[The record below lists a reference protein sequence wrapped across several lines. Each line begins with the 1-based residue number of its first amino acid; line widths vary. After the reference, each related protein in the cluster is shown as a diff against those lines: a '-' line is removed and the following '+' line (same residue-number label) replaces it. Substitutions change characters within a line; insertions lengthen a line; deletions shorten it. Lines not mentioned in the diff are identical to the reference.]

1 MRFAACMMQHQP
13 FENLEKN
20 LAGTESVKS
29 KITSAWNGKEP
40 NSLGIFIKIAKK
52 P

>member
-1 MRFAACMMQHQP
+1 MMQHKP
-13 FENLEKN
+13 CEEFNKY

-40 NSLGIFIKIAKK
+40 NSLWIFI
-52 P
+52 